1 MLVALA
7 LLALAS
13 PAVAQSAIEARRELD
28 SLIPELR
35 AATAVIENAERASRR
50 NAGAMS
56 MERGQL
62 RLSADA
68 SIASQVALAAAAAS
82 ASLEKVFGDRAR
94 LASAYVIG
102 ARLQPARVNG
112 EDGHVVRIRRI
123 DPDSMSTQAAA
134 IRRAG
139 NAERVVAVGDPEKTA
154 AGLVAALEAVAAV
167 PLHASLD
174 DDLRL
179 WFRTSLSATAET
191 PDELEN
197 LYIDLTTLSTE
208 LSRRCLGGDVR
219 GCRQILGL
227 APIADPLLEAY
238 TPTDRRRL
246 VEGNAERLRLPAKA
260 AEFDRCVL
268 GADDMAC
275 IARLRDLPP
284 ESLSSAYSTT
294 AARRSFAR
302 WAIELGGPGAYARL
316 STVAGAPLDERF
328 ASAARLPGDSLVA
341 SWQAHVMS
349 ARPSQSTLPPIT
361 AFMTM
366 LWIGACGALALRS
379 SRWR

>member
-7 LLALAS
+7 LLALAT
-13 PAVAQSAIEARRELD
+13 PAVAQPVIEARRELD
-28 SLIPELR
+28 SLIPALR
-35 AATAVIENAERASRR
+35 AATAVIESAERASRR
-50 NAGAMS
+50 DAGAMS
-56 MERGQL
+56 IERGHL
-62 RLSADA
+62 RVSVDT
-68 SIASQVALAAAAAS
+68 SIASQVASAAAAAS

-102 ARLQPARVNG
+102 ARLQPARVNR

-123 DPDSMSTQAAA
+123 DPDSMSTQGAA

-197 LYIDLTTLSTE
+197 LYIDLTTSSTE
-208 LSRRCLGGDVR
+208 LSRRCLVGDVR

-238 TPTDRRRL
+238 TSTDRRRL
-246 VEGNAERLRLPAKA
+246 VEGNAERLRPPAKA

-268 GADDMAC
+268 GADDIAC

-302 WAIELGGPGAYARL
+302 WAIGLGGADAYTRL
-316 STVAGAPLDERF
+316 STSTGVPLDDRLGL
-328 ASAARLPGDSLVA
+328 AARLPGDSLVA

-349 ARPSQSTLPPIT
+349 ARPGQSTLPPIT
-361 AFMTM
+361 ALMTM

-379 SRWR
+379 SKWR